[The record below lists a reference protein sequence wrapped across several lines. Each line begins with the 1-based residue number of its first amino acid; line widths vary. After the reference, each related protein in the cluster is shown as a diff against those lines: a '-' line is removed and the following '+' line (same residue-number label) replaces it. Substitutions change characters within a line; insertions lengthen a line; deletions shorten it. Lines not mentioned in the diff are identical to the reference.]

1 MPLPVVA
8 GGFRPPATDSCSAF
22 AERCEQSVSTTFGA
36 AAAVRLGC
44 PALEK
49 ILIYPMSIY
58 ICVRMRTQSLTA
70 LRAWVLAAGVGANT
84 MAVARASSVDSC
96 LAARPEVLT
105 WLIVSTS
112 HLKLSGV
119 RVIRRTHEAHC
130 ELTCCGVW

>member
-1 MPLPVVA
+1 MPLPV
-8 GGFRPPATDSCSAF
+8 T
-22 AERCEQSVSTTFGA
+22 GA
-36 AAAVRLGC
+36 ADAAADAAAAAWGAVRLGC

-49 ILIYPMSIY
+49 ILIYPISIY
-58 ICVRMRTQSLTA
+58 ICVKIRTQSFTA
-70 LRAWVLAAGVGANT
+70 LRASVLAAGVGANT

-105 WLIVSTS
+105 WRIVSTS

>member
-1 MPLPVVA
+1 MPLPVT
-8 GGFRPPATDSCSAF
+8 GG
-22 AERCEQSVSTTFGA
+22 AE
-36 AAAVRLGC
+36 VRLGC

-49 ILIYPMSIY
+49 ILIYPISIY

-96 LAARPEVLT
+96 LAARPSVLT
-105 WLIVSTS
+105 WRMVSTS

-119 RVIRRTHEAHC
+119 RVIRRTQLAHF